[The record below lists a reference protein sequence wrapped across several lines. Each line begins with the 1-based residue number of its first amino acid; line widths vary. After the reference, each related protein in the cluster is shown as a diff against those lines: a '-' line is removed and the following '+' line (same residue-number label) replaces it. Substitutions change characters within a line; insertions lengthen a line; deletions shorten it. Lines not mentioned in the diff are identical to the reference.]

1 MFIEFSYLKNM
12 EYVLKDP
19 AATPN
24 KKDKKGKRGKCKEN
38 GEEPGS
44 PEPEEGGGDT
54 VDGPQV
60 MKVFNIYRTFI

>member
-1 MFIEFSYLKNM
+1 MS
-12 EYVLKDP
+12 KDP

-60 MKVFNIYRTFI
+60 MKMFNIYKTFI